1 MELTIA
7 LFFFT
12 LACAVCIQLFVQAH
26 TLNKEAAA
34 VSKAQTI
41 CSSVADEY
49 LAGNMETD
57 ELIDRYKGDYD
68 IVLIEQLDG
77 SLSSLDISVCDKESG
92 ETFCSLTVSK
102 HKRLEVTE
110 E

>member
-34 VSKAQTI
+34 VSEAQTI

-49 LAGNMETD
+49 L
-57 ELIDRYKGDYD
+57 
-68 IVLIEQLDG
+68 
-77 SLSSLDISVCDKESG
+77 SG